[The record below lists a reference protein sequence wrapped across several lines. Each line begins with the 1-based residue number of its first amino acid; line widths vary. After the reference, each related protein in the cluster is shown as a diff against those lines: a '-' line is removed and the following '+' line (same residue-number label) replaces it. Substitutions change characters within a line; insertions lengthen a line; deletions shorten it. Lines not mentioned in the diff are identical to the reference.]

1 MLLRAALAWCGLK
14 NQLSRTGAAGS
25 PGDWFLPYAVAE
37 RTTLIVK
44 PLQCEKEAVLRWQ
57 VSSLG

>member
-1 MLLRAALAWCGLK
+1 VLLRAALAWFGLK
-14 NQLSRTGAAGS
+14 IQLSRTGAAGS
-25 PGDWFLPYAVAE
+25 PGDWFPVPVAE
-37 RTTLIVK
+37 RTTLIAK